1 MNDKEKNKREW
12 VKTVAIIFLSIMLV
26 LTFFSNTI
34 MNYSLPEVAAQY
46 VQSGNIASKVRGSG
60 MIESGDPYSVKIK
73 GTRKVSS
80 VEVYQGDCVQE
91 GTILCVLS
99 SEDSQELEEAKKV
112 LEDAQKQFD
121 TLLLSGSL
129 NASVMNVAGSA
140 DTTASYKAEILR
152 LQKEVEVA
160 EAEVKKWQDT
170 YDAYQAQIDWN
181 SIGITVDTSAEEKAV
196 KNAKE
201 AMDKANFALMEAQN
215 FVSALQGELEYQT
228 ALGAGEEV
236 INNLQAQIV
245 KANYTVISQQSALN
259 KATLTYE
266 KAQKALEEKQESD
279 ATNTELENMKKQQ
292 AHVQVDLTKAQKVL
306 SDKQAALDE
315 AVKNINDEITL
326 ASLQDAIVKAK
337 AEVERLEQEVS
348 GLDVAAPISGTILDV
363 NVKSGLETPEDG
375 VVFTIQPEGDEF
387 TLSFS
392 VTNEQAKKLNVGD
405 IAEPVNAWRY
415 GDMSIVLESIRPD
428 RANPTQNKLLVF
440 SVTGDSVV
448 ANQSINVMVGQ
459 RSATYDKIVPNSAIR
474 EDNNGKFVLIVE
486 SKSSPLGN
494 RYIAKRV
501 DVEVITSDDTMS
513 AVNGALEGW
522 EFIITTSNKPIENGQ
537 QVRLAE

>member
-1 MNDKEKNKREW
+1 MNEKEKNKREW

-46 VQSGNIASKVRGSG
+46 VQSGNITSMVRGSG

-80 VEVYQGDCVQE
+80 VEVRQGDFVQE

-99 SEDSQELEEAKKV
+99 AEDSLELEEAKKG
-112 LEDAQKQFD
+112 LEEAQKQFD
-121 TLLLSGSL
+121 TLLLSGNL

-152 LQKEVEVA
+152 LQKEMEEA

-196 KNAKE
+196 KSAKE
-201 AMDKANFALMEAQN
+201 TMDKANFALMESQN

-236 INNLQAQIV
+236 INNLQAQLV

-259 KATLTYE
+259 KATLLYE

-306 SDKQAALDE
+306 ADKQAALDE

-337 AEVERLEQEVS
+337 AEVEKLEKEVS
-348 GLDVAAPISGTILDV
+348 GSEVVAPVSGTILDV

-375 VVFTIQPEGDEF
+375 VVFTIQPEGDAF

-392 VTNEQAKKLNVGD
+392 VTNEQAKKLSVGD

-415 GDMSIVLESIRPD
+415 GDMSIVLDSIRPD

-440 SVTGDSVV
+440 RVTGDGVV

-459 RSATYDKIVPNSAIR
+459 RSSSYDMIVPNSAIR

-494 RYIAKRV
+494 RYIAKRA
-501 DVEVITSDDTMS
+501 DIEVIASDDTMS
-513 AVNGALEGW
+513 AVSGTLEGW